1 MDKHE
6 LNLVRIAIRTLTQ
19 SSEEDFESEKK
30 MGKKKKKK
38 KKKIGHHQ
46 HENLTQEE
54 IAIEKPSKIKTRF
67 PQLVAKSW

>member
-19 SSEEDFESEKK
+19 SQDFAENKK

-38 KKKIGHHQ
+38 KKIGHDVD
-46 HENLTQEE
+46 LTQAE

-67 PQLVAKSW
+67 PKLVAKSW

>member
-6 LNLVRIAIRTLTQ
+6 LKLVHIANRTLTQ
-19 SSEEDFESEKK
+19 SKDFTENKK

-38 KKKIGHHQ
+38 KKVGHDVD
-46 HENLTQEE
+46 LTEQD

>member
-19 SSEEDFESEKK
+19 SENFAENKK

-38 KKKIGHHQ
+38 KKVRQ
-46 HENLTQEE
+46 DVDLTQQD
-54 IAIEKPSKIKTRF
+54 IAS
-67 PQLVAKSW
+67 

>member
-19 SSEEDFESEKK
+19 SSEDFESEKK

-38 KKKIGHHQ
+38 KKKIGHH

-54 IAIEKPSKIKTRF
+54 IAIEKPASKIKTRF

>member
-19 SSEEDFESEKK
+19 STEDFAEKK

-38 KKKIGHHQ
+38 KKKIGHDV
-46 HENLTQEE
+46 LITQEE

>member
-6 LNLVRIAIRTLTQ
+6 LNLVCIANRTLTQ
-19 SSEEDFESEKK
+19 SKDFTENKK

-38 KKKIGHHQ
+38 KKVRQ
-46 HENLTQEE
+46 DVDLTQQD

>member
-19 SSEEDFESEKK
+19 SKNFAENKK

-38 KKKIGHHQ
+38 KKIGHDVD
-46 HENLTQEE
+46 LTQEE